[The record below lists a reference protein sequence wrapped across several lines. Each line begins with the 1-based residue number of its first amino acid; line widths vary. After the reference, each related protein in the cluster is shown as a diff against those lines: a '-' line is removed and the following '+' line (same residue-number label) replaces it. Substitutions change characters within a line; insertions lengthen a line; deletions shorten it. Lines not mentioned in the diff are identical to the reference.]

1 MPAGGARDIF
11 VDTGAAVR
19 VMVAG
24 VPEADMELKIRKLV
38 NFEEEIRIEGERAA
52 DPPLRMLGVAAVVK
66 NPWAGRGF
74 VENLK
79 PEIQSFA
86 PILGRLLTD
95 RIVAMAGGADR
106 IEAYGK
112 AAMAGLDCEQ
122 EHASALIHTLHFGN
136 FYREAL
142 GAKTYLGFTNTRG
155 PANTQIQIPLMDKHD
170 TGRRSHYLTVQ
181 FSIADAPADDEL
193 IVAFGGATGG
203 RPHHRIGDRYQDLAD
218 LGADVNDPARLG
230 R

>member
-1 MPAGGARDIF
+1 
-11 VDTGAAVR
+11 
-19 VMVAG
+19 
-24 VPEADMELKIRKLV
+24 MELRIRKLV
-38 NFEEEIRIEGERAA
+38 NVDEEIRFEGERAA
-52 DPPLRMLGVAAVVK
+52 DPPLRMLGVAAVVR
-66 NPWAGRGF
+66 NPWAGRGY
-74 VENLK
+74 VEDLK
-79 PEIQSFA
+79 PEIRAFA
-86 PILGRLLTD
+86 PILGKLLTE
-95 RIVAMAGGADR
+95 RMVALAGGGDR

-155 PANTQIQIPLMDKHD
+155 PANTQINIPLMDKHD

-181 FSIADAPADDEL
+181 FSISDAPAADEL
-193 IVAFGGATGG
+193 VVAFGGATGG

-218 LGADVNDPARLG
+218 LGADLSDPAKLAR
-230 R
+230 